1 MEQEISWHFSE
12 QELALTPIYRKK
24 RLYFLCKR
32 CMDIV
37 LSLLFLIITLPLFL
51 LIALL
56 IKVDSPGPVFFKQE
70 RVGLR
75 KRSIGGQKGWKLS
88 TFTMYKFRTMYHNCN
103 PGTHQQF
110 TKALIRGAE
119 NEVAR
124 LRNNSDSVV
133 NKMSND
139 PRITRVGKVLRKI
152 SLDELPQFWNM
163 LKGEMSLV
171 GPRPPIV
178 YEVAEYKPHHW
189 RRLETIPGFTG
200 LWQASG
206 WCTLGFEEMVELDIW
221 YIEHQSLWLDVKIL
235 LQTVPAVLSGRGRGL
250 T

>member
-1 MEQEISWHFSE
+1 MRQEAVLQWPDQGAS
-12 QELALTPIYRKK
+12 LARIHEEKK
-24 RLYFLCKR
+24 RYFWCKR

-37 LSLLFLIITLPLFL
+37 LPLLILIITLPLFL

-75 KRSIGGQKGWKLS
+75 KRSIGGQKGWGLG

-103 PGTHQQF
+103 PSIHQQF
-110 TKALIRGAE
+110 MKALIRSDE
-119 NEVAR
+119 NQLAH
-124 LRNNSDSVV
+124 LRNNSDSMV
-133 NKMSND
+133 NKLSND
-139 PRITRVGKVLRKI
+139 PRFTRVGKVLRRI
-152 SLDELPQFWNM
+152 SLDELPQLWNV

-189 RRLETIPGFTG
+189 RRLGTIPGFTG
-200 LWQASG
+200 FWQVSG
-206 WCTLGFEEMVELDIW
+206 WNTLRFEEMVELDIW
-221 YIEHQSLWLDVKIL
+221 YIEHQSLWLDIKIL
-235 LQTVPAVLSGRGRGL
+235 LQTLPAVLSGKGGG
-250 T
+250 